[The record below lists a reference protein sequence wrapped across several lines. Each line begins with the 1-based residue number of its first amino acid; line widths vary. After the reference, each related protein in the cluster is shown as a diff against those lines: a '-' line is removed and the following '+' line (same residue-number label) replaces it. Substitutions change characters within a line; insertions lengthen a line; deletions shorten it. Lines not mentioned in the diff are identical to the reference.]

1 MRIFI
6 VGFLLLLLLL
16 DANLPVNRL
25 VARGVA
31 QGIGLLIGMVWL
43 LGSLSPQVLKRY
55 RPIWAYLAILAF
67 SSVVADAS
75 VFVLLQVASLAAV
88 IIFSMAYFEGFPS
101 NRPRDPDFVVHVL
114 VFGMSILCVISIG
127 AYFVAKGMA
136 FEFTGG
142 RMRFRGVLI
151 EPATMGAL
159 AGSLLGLTWF
169 GVRTLFIRLPMLGVA
184 LFCSA
189 LTGSRTFWIG
199 AAAAIL
205 GTMWIYKP
213 RMRKVV
219 IGVTAMG
226 VITVG
231 SLIGAGFDL
240 GGDKLSSSLRLDTVS
255 NLTGRTDMWELAF
268 EGYRSRPLLG
278 YGFTL
283 GAQSL
288 TGVSSSDFGGVF
300 KSGPDSEVV
309 ARSKLHSG
317 YVQSLLDS
325 GAVGFIFYLAALFIP
340 VFAMMKH
347 DQARQYPAVF
357 FALLFLLVT
366 NAAESI
372 IHSAA
377 GMRSIIFWMFAVF
390 ALSLRGRDSAP
401 AAKVKQ
407 SRRPIRPLTNRAD

>member
-25 VARGVA
+25 AARGVA

-67 SSVVADAS
+67 TSVVADAS

-101 NRPRDPDFVVHVL
+101 NKPRDPTLVVRAM
-114 VFGMSILCVISIG
+114 VFGMSVLCVISIG

-159 AGSLLGLTWF
+159 AGTLLGLTWF
-169 GVRTLFIRLPMLGVA
+169 GVRNLLIRLPLVAVA

-205 GTMWIYKP
+205 GTLWIYKP
-213 RMRKVV
+213 RMRRIVV
-219 IGVTAMG
+219 GITAMG
-226 VITVG
+226 VLTVG

-255 NLTGRTDMWELAF
+255 NLTGRTDMWQQAL

-288 TGVSSSDFGGVF
+288 TGVSSNDIGGVF
-300 KSGPDSEVV
+300 KRGPDSEVA

-325 GAVGFIFYLAALFIP
+325 GALGFIFYLVVLFMP

-372 IHSAA
+372 IHGAA
-377 GMRSIIFWMFAVF
+377 GMRSITFWMFAVF
-390 ALSLRGRDSAP
+390 ALSLRRRGTASATQP
-401 AAKVKQ
+401 
-407 SRRPIRPLTNRAD
+407 RRAPRRVGPLTNRAD